1 MFLNQKF
8 KIFEFIFLF
17 ILIPI
22 LFFMK
27 IIPIYLLHV
36 VLLLISLYSL
46 IILKK
51 FYKAEFFDKFKL
63 DDLKYILWRFSLV
76 ASFVILFTY
85 VFFEEYFLIFMGEKI
100 KYFLLVMIFYPLLSV
115 IPQEFIFRKFFFK
128 RYSSTFS
135 VNYLLSINVFCFS
148 WAHIFFNNY
157 LVLLVTLLGGYLF
170 AQTYTKTNS
179 FSLVC
184 LEHILYGNLLFTIG
198 LGDYL
203 YHYGTISFLN
213 IM

>member
-22 LFFMK
+22 LFFVK

-36 VLLLISLYSL
+36 VLWLISLYSL
-46 IILKK
+46 IVLKK
-51 FYKAEFFDKFKL
+51 YYKAKFFDKFKL
-63 DDLKYILWRFSLV
+63 DDLKYILWRFTLV
-76 ASFVILFTY
+76 ASFVIFFTY
-85 VFFEEYFLIFMGEKI
+85 MFFEEYFLIFINEKT

-128 RYSSTFS
+128 RYSFTFS
-135 VNYLLSINVFCFS
+135 SNYLLLINVFCFT

-157 LVLLVTLLGGYLF
+157 LALLVTLLGGYLF